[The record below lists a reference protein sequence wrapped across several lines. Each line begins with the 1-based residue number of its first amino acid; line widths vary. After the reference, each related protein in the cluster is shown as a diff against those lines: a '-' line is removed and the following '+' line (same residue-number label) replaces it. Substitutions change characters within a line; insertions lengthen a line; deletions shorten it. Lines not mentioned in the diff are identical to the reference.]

1 MHQMTVLTG
10 HERRR
15 RWSEDDRR
23 RVLAAAFSPG
33 AVVSE
38 VARRLDVATSL
49 IYKWRQM
56 YAAARPGEGFSPVV
70 LLDERVRPSPSAAWS
85 PAILVELANGARV
98 SIEAS
103 ARADLVTAALLALKP

>member
-1 MHQMTVLTG
+1 MQQMTVLTG

-15 RWSEDDRR
+15 RWSEEDRR

-33 AVVSE
+33 AVVSD

-56 YAAARPGEGFSPVV
+56 YGAAREREGFSPVV
-70 LLDERVRPSPSAAWS
+70 LLEDKSGSALAASS
-85 PAILVELANGARV
+85 PAILVELANGSRV
-98 SIEAS
+98 SISAT
-103 ARADLVTAALLALKP
+103 ARADVVTATLLVLKA